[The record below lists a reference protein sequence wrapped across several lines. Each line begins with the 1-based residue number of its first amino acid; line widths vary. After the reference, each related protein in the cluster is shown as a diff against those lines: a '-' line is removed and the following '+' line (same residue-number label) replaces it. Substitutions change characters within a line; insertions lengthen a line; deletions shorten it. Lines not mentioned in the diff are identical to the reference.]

1 MVKCAEMLRQE
12 EIKDVIDFQNELF
25 LNKPQQVER
34 AALSTVPSIDSFAT
48 IITGIRRCGKSTLLL
63 QVLRSKFTEAL
74 FLNFEDI
81 RLVGFEPSDYI
92 RLQNELD
99 RRGIKTLFFDEIQ
112 LTEKWEIF
120 VHQLLDKGYRVYITG
135 SNASLLSRELGTH
148 LTGRN
153 ISMELFPFTYSEFLV
168 CQEASAGSSSL
179 LDYLKIGGMPEYV
192 KHQDRRILARLLDDI
207 LIRDIAVRHKVRDI
221 DTLKQLAVYL
231 LTNVG
236 KTVSANNLKT
246 LFSAKS
252 TTTILEYFAFYSD
265 SYLIEFLP
273 QFSHSPKAQIRNPKK
288 VYAIDTGFID
298 VVSTSSSE
306 DFGRK
311 LENLV
316 YVHLRRK
323 FNEIYYYQA
332 AGECDFIVKDRE
344 QITHAIQVCYH
355 ITDDNFNREYNGL
368 LETMKAFGLSSGI
381 IVTLDQK
388 ETFEKD
394 GFVIELVPGSE
405 FLLG

>member
-1 MVKCAEMLRQE
+1 MLRQE
-12 EIKDVIDFQNELF
+12 ELKDVIDFQNESF
-25 LNKPQQVER
+25 QNKPQQVER
-34 AALSTVPSIDSFAT
+34 AALSKVPSIDSFAT

-63 QVLRSKFTEAL
+63 QVLRSKFNEAL

-81 RLVGFEPSDYI
+81 RLVGFEPSDFI

-99 RRGIKTLFFDEIQ
+99 HRAIKTLFFDEIQ

-168 CQEASAGSSSL
+168 CRDASVNSSTL
-179 LDYLKIGGMPEYV
+179 VDYLQIGGMPEYV

-236 KTVSANNLKT
+236 KPVSANNLKN
-246 LFSAKS
+246 LFSVKS

-273 QFSHSPKAQIRNPKK
+273 QFSLSPKAQIRNPKK

-298 VVSTSSSE
+298 VVSTSSSQ
-306 DFGRK
+306 DLGRK

-323 FNEIYYYQA
+323 FNEIYYYQDR
-332 AGECDFIVKDRE
+332 GECDFIVKVRE
-344 QITHAIQVCYH
+344 RITLAIQVCYH
-355 ITDDNFNREYNGL
+355 FNDDNFTREYNAL
-368 LETMKAFGLSSGI
+368 LETMKAFDLSIGI
-381 IVTLDQK
+381 IVTFDQK
-388 ETFEKD
+388 DTFEQD
-394 GFVIELVPGSE
+394 GYTIQLVPASE
-405 FLLG
+405 FLLS

>member
-1 MVKCAEMLRQE
+1 MLRQE
-12 EIKDVIDFQNELF
+12 ELKEVIDFQNESF
-25 LNKPQQVER
+25 QNKPQQVER
-34 AALSTVPSIDSFAT
+34 SALSKVPSIDSFAT

-63 QVLRSKFTEAL
+63 QVLRSKFNEAL

-81 RLVGFEPSDYI
+81 RLVGFEPSDFI

-99 RRGIKTLFFDEIQ
+99 HRAIKTLFFDEIQ

-168 CQEASAGSSSL
+168 CREASANSSTL
-179 LDYLKIGGMPEYV
+179 IDYLKIGGMPEYV
-192 KHQDRRILARLLDDI
+192 KHQDSRILARLLDDI

-236 KTVSANNLKT
+236 KPVSANNLKQ
-246 LFSAKS
+246 LFAAKS

-273 QFSHSPKAQIRNPKK
+273 QFSLSPKAQIRNPKK

-298 VVSTSSSE
+298 VVSTSSSQ
-306 DFGRK
+306 DLGRK

-323 FNEIYYYQA
+323 FNEIYYYQGK
-332 AGECDFIVKDRE
+332 GECDFLVKVRE
-344 QITHAIQVCYH
+344 KITLAIQVCYH
-355 ITDDNFNREYNGL
+355 INDGNFTREYNAL
-368 LETMKAFGLSSGI
+368 LEAMKTFDLKLGI

-388 ETFEKD
+388 DTFEQD
-394 GFVIELVPGSE
+394 GFVIQLVPGSE
-405 FLLG
+405 FLLS

>member
-1 MVKCAEMLRQE
+1 MLRQE
-12 EIKDVIDFQNELF
+12 ELKDVIDFQNESF

-236 KTVSANNLKT
+236 KAVSANNLKS

-316 YVHLRRK
+316 YIHLRRK
-323 FNEIYYYQA
+323 FNEIYYFHEK
-332 AGECDFIVKDRE
+332 GECDFIVKDRE

-355 ITDDNFNREYNGL
+355 INDDNFNREYNGL
-368 LETMKAFGLSSGI
+368 LETMKAFGLSSGT

-394 GFVIELVPGSE
+394 GCVIELVPGSE

>member
-1 MVKCAEMLRQE
+1 MVLGRSHPVLR
-12 EIKDVIDFQNELF
+12 
-25 LNKPQQVER
+25 R
-34 AALSTVPSIDSFAT
+34 T
-48 IITGIRRCGKSTLLL
+48 IFLL

-112 LTEKWEIF
+112 LTDKWEIF

-355 ITDDNFNREYNGL
+355 INDDNFNREYNGL

-394 GFVIELVPGSE
+394 GCVIELVPGSE

>member
-1 MVKCAEMLRQE
+1 MVLQE
-12 EIKDVIDFQNELF
+12 QIKDVIDSQNESF
-25 LNKPQQVER
+25 RNKAQQIER
-34 AALSTVPSIDSFAT
+34 SALSSVPSIESFAT

-63 QVLRSKFTEAL
+63 QVLKSRLSEAL

-81 RLVGFEPSDYI
+81 RLVGFEPSDFV
-92 RLQNELD
+92 RVQKELD

-120 VHQLLDKGYRVYITG
+120 VHQLLDNGYMVYITG

-153 ISMELFPFTYSEFLV
+153 LSMELFPFSYSEFLMSTTD
-168 CQEASAGSSSL
+168 QANTESL
-179 LDYLKIGGMPEYV
+179 MAYLKIGGMPEYV
-192 KHQDRRILARLLDDI
+192 KHQDRRILSRLLDDI

-236 KTVSANNLKT
+236 KPVSANKLKA

-252 TTTILEYFAFYSD
+252 TTTILEYFGYYSD
-265 SYLIEFLP
+265 SYLVEFLP
-273 QFSHSPKAQIRNPKK
+273 QYSHSPKAQIRNPKK
-288 VYAIDTGFID
+288 VYTIDTGFSD
-298 VVSTSSSE
+298 VVSTSASE

-316 YVHLRRK
+316 YIHLRRK
-323 FNEIYYYQA
+323 FSDLYYFSED
-332 AGECDFIVKDRE
+332 GECDFVVKE
-344 QITHAIQVCYH
+344 KNEVTQVIQVCYH
-355 ITDDNFNREYNGL
+355 INDDNFDREYNGL
-368 LETMKAFGLSSGI
+368 VEAMKFFKLNTGT
-381 IVTLDQK
+381 IVTLDQRDV
-388 ETFEKD
+388 FEKD
-394 GFVIELVPGSE
+394 GMTINLVPGFE
-405 FLLG
+405 YLKE

>member
-1 MVKCAEMLRQE
+1 MLRQE
-12 EIKDVIDFQNELF
+12 QISEVIDFQNESF
-25 LNKPQQVER
+25 QNKPQQVER

-74 FLNFEDI
+74 FINFEDI
-81 RLVGFEPSDYI
+81 RLVGFEPLDFI

-99 RRGIKTLFFDEIQ
+99 RRAIKTLFFDEIQ

-120 VHQLLDKGYRVYITG
+120 VHQLLDKGYNVFITG

-153 ISMELFPFTYSEFLV
+153 ISMELFPFTFSEFLV
-168 CQEASAGSSSL
+168 CKETLASPETL
-179 LDYLKIGGMPEYV
+179 VEYLKIGGMPEYV

-236 KTVSANNLKT
+236 KAVSANNLKN
-246 LFSAKS
+246 LFSVKS
-252 TTTILEYFAFYSD
+252 TTTILEYFGFYSD

-273 QFSHSPKAQIRNPKK
+273 QFSRSPKAQIRNPKK

-306 DFGRK
+306 DYGRK

-316 YVHLRRK
+316 YIHLRRK
-323 FNEIYYYQA
+323 FSEIYYFHGK
-332 AGECDFIVKDRE
+332 GECDFIVKDRE
-344 QITHAIQVCYH
+344 VITQAIQVCYY
-355 ITDDNFNREYNGL
+355 INDDNFNREYNGL
-368 LETMKAFGLSSGI
+368 LEAMKAFNLTSGI
-381 IVTLDQK
+381 LVTLDQK
-388 ETFEKD
+388 ETIEKD
-394 GFVIELVPGSE
+394 GLTIELVPGYE
-405 FLLG
+405 FLAD

>member
-1 MVKCAEMLRQE
+1 MLRQE
-12 EIKDVIDFQNELF
+12 QISEVIDFQNESF
-25 LNKPQQVER
+25 QNKPQQVER

-74 FLNFEDI
+74 FINFEDI

-99 RRGIKTLFFDEIQ
+99 RRAIKTLFFDEIQ

-120 VHQLLDKGYRVYITG
+120 VHQLLDKGYKVFITG

-153 ISMELFPFTYSEFLV
+153 ISMELFPFTFSEFLV
-168 CQEASAGSSSL
+168 CKEALASSTTL
-179 LDYLKIGGMPEYV
+179 VDYLKIGGMPEYV

-236 KTVSANNLKT
+236 KAVSANNLKK
-246 LFSAKS
+246 LFSVKS
-252 TTTILEYFAFYSD
+252 TTTILEYFGFYSD

-306 DFGRK
+306 DYGRK

-316 YVHLRRK
+316 YIHLRRK
-323 FNEIYYYQA
+323 HNEIYYYQA
-332 AGECDFIVKDRE
+332 KGECDFIVKQRE
-344 QITHAIQVCYH
+344 VITHAIQVCYH
-355 ITDDNFNREYNGL
+355 INDDNFTREYDGL
-368 LETMKAFGLSSGI
+368 FEAMKFFDLKTGI
-381 IVTLDQK
+381 IVTFDQK

-394 GFVIELVPGSE
+394 GLTIELVPAYE
-405 FLLG
+405 FLID